1 MKEHINESL
10 VKKGHVNGT
19 GMGEDN
25 LKIVTSSGLLG
36 LEDVNKETISKLIDI
51 GNTKVLAKFMAS
63 LNCKLDYDENGDVCD
78 IIGDEAEVLN
88 PAEELIQSNCF
99 ALLKACSSYR

>member
-10 VKKGHVNGT
+10 VKKGHGT

-63 LNCKLDYDENGDVCD
+63 LKTGLMKN
-78 IIGDEAEVLN
+78 
-88 PAEELIQSNCF
+88 
-99 ALLKACSSYR
+99 